1 MSSGTFGAPKAGAA
15 PSTGAPRTGGA
26 DRGDR
31 GAGRDRGGDDRDE
44 ERGGGRRFGRR
55 RVCRFCADNTIPI
68 DFKDTNTLKYFTSER
83 GKIIPRRI
91 SGNCQKHQ
99 KHVSKAIKQARNV
112 ALLPY
117 ASSKI

>member
-1 MSSGTFGAPKAGAA
+1 MSSAGYG
-15 PSTGAPRTGGA
+15 GAPRAG
-26 DRGDR
+26 GDR
-31 GAGRDRGGDDRDE
+31 NGGGRDRNGGGDEGRDDD
-44 ERGGGRRFGRR
+44 RGGGRRFGRR

-99 KHVSKAIKQARNV
+99 KQVARAIKQARNV
-112 ALLPY
+112 SLLPY

>member
-1 MSSGTFGAPKAGAA
+1 MSSGTMG
-15 PSTGAPRTGGA
+15 GAPRSAPSDRSSGGVG
-26 DRGDR
+26 RV
-31 GAGRDRGGDDRDE
+31 AGEDRDD

-68 DFKDTNTLKYFTSER
+68 DYKDTNTLRYFTSER

-99 KHVSKAIKQARNV
+99 KQVARAIKQARNV
-112 ALLPY
+112 ALIPY
-117 ASSKI
+117 VSSKI

>member
-1 MSSGTFGAPKAGAA
+1 MDKIPATELKSA
-15 PSTGAPRTGGA
+15 RTGGVA
-26 DRGDR
+26 AAAAVGRSDE
-31 GAGRDRGGDDRDE
+31 GRDD

-55 RVCRFCADNTIPI
+55 RVCRFCADNTSPI

-99 KHVSKAIKQARNV
+99 KQVARAIKQARNV
-112 ALLPY
+112 AILPY
-117 ASSKI
+117 VSSKI

>member
-1 MSSGTFGAPKAGAA
+1 MRTDYTPR
-15 PSTGAPRTGGA
+15 PSTGSGEGSRSGGSR
-26 DRGDR
+26 DRG
-31 GAGRDRGGDDRDE
+31 DRGGDDRDGE
-44 ERGGGRRFGRR
+44 GGGGRRFGRR
-55 RVCRFCADNTIPI
+55 RVCRFCADTTIPI

-99 KHVSKAIKQARNV
+99 KQVARAVKQARNV

-117 ASSKI
+117 VSSKI

>member
-1 MSSGTFGAPKAGAA
+1 MRTDYTPR
-15 PSTGAPRTGGA
+15 PSTGGNGSDGPRGGGGDRTG
-26 DRGDR
+26 RGE
-31 GAGRDRGGDDRDE
+31 DRDDD
-44 ERGGGRRFGRR
+44 RGGGRRFGRR
-55 RVCRFCADNTIPI
+55 RVCRFCADTTIPI

-99 KHVSKAIKQARNV
+99 KQVARAVKQARNV

-117 ASSKI
+117 VSSKI

>member
-1 MSSGTFGAPKAGAA
+1 MSSGTMGGRPAADSKPAGAA
-15 PSTGAPRTGGA
+15 GVGRV
-26 DRGDR
+26 
-31 GAGRDRGGDDRDE
+31 AGEDRDD

-68 DFKDTNTLKYFTSER
+68 DFKDTNTLRYFTSER

-99 KHVSKAIKQARNV
+99 KFVAKAIKQARNV